1 MSTESTESRV
11 LNLPL
16 PELEFQARQQLARVP
31 ITQPPGLFG
40 KLIGWTSRTMLG
52 KEADNGYAMAHNP
65 RVVFA
70 TLLFERRVQKF
81 HALDPVLTSLAVMA
95 VAVEIGCSWCV
106 DYGYFVAD
114 KDGID
119 LAKLQHV
126 RQLDWAGY
134 SDTERRVIEFARGA
148 TATPAQVSDELVAA
162 LRAELG
168 DKALVELTMMVAIEN
183 ERSRFNAALG
193 LVSQGFSA
201 SCQLPA
207 R

>member
-1 MSTESTESRV
+1 MSSESSL

-16 PELEFQARQQLARVP
+16 PELEYQARQQLARVP
-31 ITQPPGLFG
+31 ITQPPGMFG
-40 KLIGWTSRTMLG
+40 RLIGWASRTMLG

-65 RVVFA
+65 RVLFA
-70 TLLFERRVQKF
+70 TAMFERRVQKF
-81 HALDPVLTSLAVMA
+81 HALDPVLKSLAVMA
-95 VAVEIGCSWCV
+95 AAVDIGCSWCV

-114 KDGID
+114 KDGMD

-162 LRAELG
+162 LRVELG